1 MQVSQKFDDFHF
13 RERTENTPKNARNA
27 TRIGRTKLKIL
38 VLTRYGHLGA
48 SSRIRFLQ
56 YLPLLQEA
64 GFEFLVSPLLDDSQ
78 LQTRY
83 FKGGYKFSS
92 LLNAYWRRIRALAHV
107 GRVDLVWIE
116 KEALPWWPAWLER
129 WMLRKAPYVLDYD
142 DAIFHNY
149 DQHPLR
155 FVRFLYRHRIDH
167 LMRSAHTVITGNEY
181 LAQRALGS
189 GAKRV
194 ELVPTAIDLDRY
206 SIKSNLESSHHEL
219 RIVWIGSPSTVRYL
233 TMLQDSLV
241 ELGQKFKFTL
251 RIIGGGKIDLPGV
264 NVEYLQWSEESE
276 ASLIRACHIGV
287 MPLQD
292 SPWER
297 GKCGYKLIQYM
308 ACGLPVVASPVG
320 INAQIVEQGIN
331 GYLAETSKDW
341 IQALTRLMA
350 DSELRQ
356 RMGKTAREKVERCC
370 TVQVNAPR
378 LASILSASITQS

>member
-1 MQVSQKFDDFHF
+1 M
-13 RERTENTPKNARNA
+13 
-27 TRIGRTKLKIL
+27 KIL

-56 YLPLLQEA
+56 YLPWLQKA
-64 GFEFLVSPLLDDSQ
+64 GFEFLLSPFLDDSQ

-83 FKGGYKFSS
+83 FQGSYKFSN
-92 LLNAYWRRIRALAHV
+92 LLKAYWRRIRALIHV

-116 KEALPWWPAWLER
+116 KEALPWLPAWLER

-149 DQHPLR
+149 DRHRLAL
-155 FVRFLYRHRIDH
+155 VRFLYGQRIDH
-167 LMRSAHTVITGNEY
+167 LMRGARTVVTGNEY
-181 LAQRALGS
+181 LARRAHGS

-194 ELVPTAIDLDRY
+194 ELVPTSIDLDRY
-206 SIKSNLESSHHEL
+206 SIKSNQEFSHHEL

-233 TMLQDSLV
+233 TLLYDSLV
-241 ELGQKFKFTL
+241 ELGQKFNFTL
-251 RIIGGGKIDLPGV
+251 RIIGGSKIDLPGV
-264 NVEYLQWSEESE
+264 DVEYLDWSEESE
-276 ASLIRACHIGV
+276 VPLIKACDIGV

-320 INAQIVEQGIN
+320 INAQIVEHGIN
-331 GYLAETSKDW
+331 GYLAETNKDW
-341 IQALTRLMA
+341 VQALTRLMA

-356 RMGKTAREKVERCC
+356 RMGKAGREKVDRCC
-370 TVQVNAPR
+370 TVRVNAPR
-378 LASILSASITQS
+378 LASILSTSITQS